1 MSPARPVPR
10 RRLLVAAT
18 LVILLVLAAWLV
30 FGRDTDRLEA
40 LRDLPAVERVAED
53 GSAVDVVLRPG
64 ARERDVV
71 AALDALPDDVR
82 GGALRLGRATLRFDG
97 RGTTVEEVAPA
108 LVAAARLRGRAQAIE
123 LRGGSG
129 RTRVEAS
136 VARRSRAAAV
146 ARELLDRLAPAGAPA
161 LGSVDVLEV
170 ALQGT
175 LQGDEAVVIGD
186 VGTQRPG
193 PVRAA
198 LAAASSATLARR
210 EPVVRAYAAG
220 VELRVGA
227 SGIADVGRAWRGVA
241 SAVPRDRRSIML
253 YVELPDRG
261 DGTGLGDRSGKRF
274 PALSGTIGADPD
286 RALAALRALG
296 PDAERPF
303 AQPDLGY
310 VSGRLPDAAEARRA
324 IAALD
329 RLGARRLDIAWPA
342 PDDAPGTSSDD
353 RQDVELDDDPATVA
367 ALVAGVARA
376 QAAGIPSIRWQSQT
390 ATGFPRLTLARRRGV
405 AATTKLAD
413 RPAQLRRTARAIRA
427 IGWPGTATFEV
438 LLGPGS
444 CSNTPNAQA
453 VVRIT
458 STSDGRA
465 RKAEQGAA
473 CTDDAVIRAARRAW
487 NATAR

>member
-1 MSPARPVPR
+1 VSPARPVPR

-18 LVILLVLAAWLV
+18 LVVLLVLAAWLV

-53 GSAVDVVLRPG
+53 GTDIDVVLRPG
-64 ARERDVV
+64 AGERDVV
-71 AALDALPDDVR
+71 AALDALPQDAT
-82 GGALRLGRATLRFDG
+82 GGAVRLGRATLRFDG

-108 LVAAARLRGRAQAIE
+108 LVAAARLRSRAQAIE

-129 RTRVEAS
+129 RTRVEAW
-136 VARRSRAAAV
+136 VTRRSRAAAV

-170 ALQGT
+170 ALRGT

-198 LAAASSATLARR
+198 LAAASSARLAQR
-210 EPVVRAYAAG
+210 EPVVRAYAAA

-227 SGIADVGRAWRGVA
+227 SGLADVGRAWREVTA
-241 SAVPRDRRSIML
+241 AVPRDRRSITL
-253 YVELPDRG
+253 YVELPAPD
-261 DGTGLGDRSGKRF
+261 DGVDGRAT
-274 PALSGTIGADPD
+274 ALSGSPGTDPARAV
-286 RALAALRALG
+286 RALTALG
-296 PDAERPF
+296 PRAERVF
-303 AQPDLGY
+303 ARPDLSY
-310 VSGRLPDAAEARRA
+310 VSGRLPDAAAARRA
-324 IAALD
+324 IAAVG
-329 RLGARRLDIAWPA
+329 RLGARRVAVAWPSA
-342 PDDAPGTSSDD
+342 PAGTTWFGTWSPNDERDTQIDDAP
-353 RQDVELDDDPATVA
+353 ATAA
-367 ALVAGVARA
+367 ALVAGAARA
-376 QAAGIPSIRWQSQT
+376 RAAGIPGIRWRADT
-390 ATGFPRLTLARRRGV
+390 ADGNARLVVAQPRYVDLEAPLWR
-405 AATTKLAD
+405 
-413 RPAQLRRTARAIRA
+413 RPATLRRLLRAVRA
-427 IGWPGTATFEV
+427 IGWPGTAGV
-438 LLGPGS
+438 DLLLGPGS

-458 STSDGRA
+458 STSAGRA